1 MIEIL
6 LGLCVLFLF
15 VCFIWTTFFIYK
27 FDISISEP
35 PKIILIIGKTLLVIF
50 AITIVLSLAYVIGG
64 ICLSG
69 LRSD

>member
-1 MIEIL
+1 MNLHEFKQRLKLAI
-6 LGLCVLFLF
+6 
-15 VCFIWTTFFIYK
+15 
-27 FDISISEP
+27 
-35 PKIILIIGKTLLVIF
+35 KIILIIGKTLLVIF